1 MTQTSDT
8 KRNSKRDKETM
19 NVRLVRSN
27 LLLDLQ
33 DQQLNKMQD
42 FWEDLH
48 DEEMRKWEDL
58 MKTRPMVQYVER
70 DDTLKLSQSLV
81 DHLQRA
87 IRNEL
92 DKVKANID
100 TNEVDLTS
108 QITSLK

>member
-1 MTQTSDT
+1 M
-8 KRNSKRDKETM
+8 
-19 NVRLVRSN
+19 
-27 LLLDLQ
+27 
-33 DQQLNKMQD
+33 
-42 FWEDLH
+42 
-48 DEEMRKWEDL
+48 
-58 MKTRPMVQYVER
+58 ER